1 MARKYMKE
9 IDLFKAI
16 MKEIEKLIIRK
27 IEYDS
32 CKLISD

>member
-9 IDLFKAI
+9 IELFKAI

-32 CKLISD
+32 SKLISD